1 MRSRWL
7 TSTREWILPASI
19 DVNASNESAVDGNA
33 RTDNASSKAS
43 NSVAKSPRNW
53 NPALRVVVFLACLLP
68 FMALVRAV
76 ATNSLGPDPA
86 EHLMHVTGEWVM
98 RFLVLVLLATPLARY
113 GWPRLARYRRMLGL
127 YVWFYATLH
136 LLVFAQV
143 YIGWSGEQLIEELA
157 ERPYVFVG
165 FLAWLILVPLG
176 ISSAHTIRRKM
187 GRHWRQLH
195 KLTYVVAIL
204 GWLHLLWLSRSD
216 LGDAVIYGALLG
228 VLLAYRLQWLRT
240 KVRLKSGF

>member
-1 MRSRWL
+1 MS
-7 TSTREWILPASI
+7 IPPAL
-19 DVNASNESAVDGNA
+19 
-33 RTDNASSKAS
+33 
-43 NSVAKSPRNW
+43 
-53 NPALRVVVFLACLLP
+53 NPSLRVVVFTVCLIP
-68 FMALVRAV
+68 FLVLLNGV
-76 ATNSLGPDPA
+76 VSNSLGPDPA

-143 YIGWSGEQLIEELA
+143 FIGWSGEQLVEELA
-157 ERPYVFVG
+157 ERPYVLVG

-176 ISSAHTIRRKM
+176 ITSLHAIRRKM
-187 GRHWRQLH
+187 GRHWRRIH
-195 KLTYVVAIL
+195 RMTYAVAVL

-216 LGDAVIYGALLG
+216 VGEAVVYGVIFA
-228 VLLAYRLQWLRT
+228 VLLAYRGKGLMVE
-240 KVRLKSGF
+240 VRA

>member
-1 MRSRWL
+1 MRSRWP
-7 TSTREWILPASI
+7 TSTREWILPGSI
-19 DVNASNESAVDGNA
+19 DVNVGNESALDGNA
-33 RTDNASSKAS
+33 RADRASSQAS
-43 NSVAKSPRNW
+43 NSVAKPSLRW
-53 NPALRVVVFLACLLP
+53 NPTIRVAVFVACLLP
-68 FMALVRAV
+68 LMILVRAV

-98 RFLVLVLLATPLARY
+98 RFLVLVLLATPLAHN

-143 YIGWSGEQLIEELA
+143 YIGWSGEQLVEELA
-157 ERPYVFVG
+157 ERPYVLVG

-176 ISSAHTIRRKM
+176 ITSAHTIRRKM

-195 KLTYVVAIL
+195 KLTYAVAVL

-216 LGDAVIYGALLG
+216 VGDAVVYGTLFG
-228 VLLAYRLQWLRT
+228 VLLVCRLPLPKP
-240 KVRLKSGF
+240 KVRL

>member
-1 MRSRWL
+1 M
-7 TSTREWILPASI
+7 PASI
-19 DVNASNESAVDGNA
+19 DLNAGNRSAVDRNA
-33 RTDNASSKAS
+33 CPDNASSKAS
-43 NSVAKSPRNW
+43 NSVANPPRNW
-53 NPALRVVVFLACLLP
+53 NPAARVTVFLACLLP
-68 FMALVRAV
+68 FMILVRAV

-86 EHLMHVTGEWVM
+86 AHLMHVTGEWVM
-98 RFLVLVLLATPLARY
+98 RFLVLVLLATPLASN

-157 ERPYVFVG
+157 ERPYVLVG

-176 ISSAHTIRRKM
+176 ITSAHTIRKKM
-187 GRHWRQLH
+187 GRYWRQLH
-195 KLTYVVAIL
+195 KLTYAVAVL

-216 LGDAVIYGALLG
+216 VGSAVIYGALFG
-228 VLLAYRLQWLRT
+228 VLLACRLLSLKP
-240 KVRLKSGF
+240 KVRF

>member
-1 MRSRWL
+1 M
-7 TSTREWILPASI
+7 PASI
-19 DVNASNESAVDGNA
+19 EVNGGDGRSFDDTASPHNVSSQ
-33 RTDNASSKAS
+33 ASKSVSKP
-43 NSVAKSPRNW
+43 PRNW
-53 NPALRVVVFLACLLP
+53 NPAIRVTVFLACLLP
-68 FMALVRAV
+68 FLALARAV

-143 YIGWSGEQLIEELA
+143 YIGWSGEQLIVELA
-157 ERPYVFVG
+157 ERPYVLVG

-176 ISSAHTIRRKM
+176 ITSASIIRKKM
-187 GRHWRQLH
+187 GRHWRQFH
-195 KLTYVVAIL
+195 KLTYVVAIM
-204 GWLHLLWLSRSD
+204 GWLHLVWLSRSD
-216 LGDAVIYGALLG
+216 VGDAVIYGALFSV
-228 VLLAYRLQWLRT
+228 VLFYRLRT
-240 KVRLKSGF
+240 VALTRFVKSGSYSRQS

>member
-1 MRSRWL
+1 M
-7 TSTREWILPASI
+7 PGSI
-19 DVNASNESAVDGNA
+19 DLNVGNESAVDGNA
-33 RTDNASSKAS
+33 RTDNVSSKAS
-43 NSVAKSPRNW
+43 ISVEKSSRNW
-53 NPALRVVVFLACLLP
+53 NPAIRVAVFLTCLLP
-68 FMALVRAV
+68 FLALARAV
-76 ATNSLGPDPA
+76 ASNSLGPDPA

-98 RFLVLVLLATPLARY
+98 RFLVLVLLATPLARN

-143 YIGWSGEQLIEELA
+143 YIGWSGDQLVEELA
-157 ERPYVFVG
+157 ERPYVLVG

-176 ISSAHTIRRKM
+176 ITSAHAIRKKM

-195 KLTYVVAIL
+195 KLTYAVVVL

-216 LGDAVIYGALLG
+216 VGDAVIYGALFG
-228 VLLAYRLQWLRT
+228 VLLAYRLPSLKP
-240 KVRLKSGF
+240 KVRL

>member
-1 MRSRWL
+1 
-7 TSTREWILPASI
+7 
-19 DVNASNESAVDGNA
+19 
-33 RTDNASSKAS
+33 
-43 NSVAKSPRNW
+43 
-53 NPALRVVVFLACLLP
+53 
-68 FMALVRAV
+68 MALVRAV
-76 ATNSLGPDPA
+76 ATNALGPDPA

-98 RFLVLVLLATPLARY
+98 RFLVLVLLATPLARN

-143 YIGWSGEQLIEELA
+143 YIGWSGDQLVEELA
-157 ERPYVFVG
+157 ERPYVLVG

-176 ISSAHTIRRKM
+176 ITSAHAIRKKM

-195 KLTYVVAIL
+195 KLTYAVVVL

-216 LGDAVIYGALLG
+216 VGDAVIYGALFG
-228 VLLAYRLQWLRT
+228 VLLACRLPSLKP
-240 KVRLKSGF
+240 KVRL